1 MRRSVESGINE
12 QYEKFFQ
19 SDDWTTFKY
28 AADYY
33 LKNAALILKKDINY
47 CDDSLKLMFRNIQ
60 KRLYIGIA
68 CEFLLKSIFLKLGYV
83 TNKPQSREIPEGS
96 YPYLFSS
103 IDPKDFSMSNTLT
116 FNELLQKLCQ
126 IGDFENSRATI
137 EKGLKIAKVFRN
149 KEGHVVSVAHEYDS
163 QNYRD
168 VEEGLKLLYE
178 AVFAE
183 KIEIFIAFG
192 KNETGKFEIGN

>member
-1 MRRSVESGINE
+1 MASV
-12 QYEKFFQ
+12 
-19 SDDWTTFKY
+19 
-28 AADYY
+28 
-33 LKNAALILKKDINY
+33 KNLKKDINY

-83 TNKPQSREIPEGS
+83 INKPKNRGIPEGG

-103 IDPKDFSMSNTLT
+103 IGSKDFSMSNTLT
-116 FNELLQKLCQ
+116 FNELLQKLFK
-126 IGDFENSRATI
+126 ISNFGDSKATI
-137 EKGLKIAKVFRN
+137 EKGLRIAKVFRN

-183 KIEIFIAFG
+183 RIEIFIAFG
-192 KNETGKFEIGN
+192 KNETGKFEISS